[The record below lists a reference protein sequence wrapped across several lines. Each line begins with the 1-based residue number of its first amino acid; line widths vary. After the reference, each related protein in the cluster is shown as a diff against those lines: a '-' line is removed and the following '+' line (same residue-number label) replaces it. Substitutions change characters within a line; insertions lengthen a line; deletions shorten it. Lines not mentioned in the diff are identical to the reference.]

1 MAQITYT
8 DKVALNENPEIAAIN
23 KVSDDDMNEIKSVVN
38 ANYNNTIQITNIE
51 PTDSDNK
58 IWIDTGEIAQQ
69 VSEITNSYSTSTG
82 IGYSANYVNTMNTY
96 SSTEVRCGTWY
107 NGKPLYQRT
116 IYISSLPN
124 NTTDYY
130 DIFSSSEIGNIGV
143 CFMDEGNS
151 YMTITSGGHT
161 ETDTLNWIYSTT
173 AFIMTCI
180 YDKQIR
186 IITKDNKSAFS
197 AYITVKYTKTTD

>member
-1 MAQITYT
+1 MKYNDNGTYKDIYVKT
-8 DKVALNENPEIAAIN
+8 FDTLPVGTEVDYDGNTVPTGWTEI
-23 KVSDDDMNEIKSVVN
+23 N
-38 ANYNNTIQITNIE
+38 AE
-51 PTDSDNK
+51 P
-58 IWIDTGEIAQQ
+58 I
-69 VSEITNSYSTSTG
+69 
-82 IGYSANYVNTMNTY
+82 Y
-96 SSTEVRCGTWY
+96 SSTEQVCGTWY

-130 DIFSSSEIGNIGV
+130 DIFSSSEIGNIGI

-151 YMTITSGGHT
+151 YMTITTAGHT

-186 IITKDNKSAFS
+186 IITKDNKSEFS